1 MIIHQNYKN
10 KTNTDKMPEK
20 KEIKLGPAGI
30 GGFKDAPAYLEE
42 YSRLGI
48 SCAEIP
54 FTYGVWL
61 DNKQAEEI
69 GNAAKKYNIQLSI
82 HAPYYINL
90 NSDEKAKVEAS
101 EKRIL
106 DCCERAHHLG
116 AKYVVFHAAFYGKK
130 SPKQVYDVV
139 KKRILEMQKV
149 IKKNNWQVFLAPETT
164 GKPSQFGTLKELLLL
179 VKETGCFFTID
190 FAHIEA
196 REGKENYKAVLEIL
210 KKAHIENIHCHFS
223 GIEYGEKGE
232 KRHVVTELDKLKRLL
247 SLLKKSKLEATFIN
261 ESPSP
266 VEDSLK
272 AIKVLKSL

>member
-1 MIIHQNYKN
+1 MSEKE
-10 KTNTDKMPEK
+10 KTK
-20 KEIKLGPAGI
+20 KEEKEKNIVKLGPAGI
-30 GGFKDAPAYLEE
+30 GGFHEAPSYLEE
-42 YSRLGI
+42 YSHLGI

-69 GNAAKKYNIQLSI
+69 GKIAEKQGIQISI

-90 NSDEKAKVEAS
+90 NSEEKVKIEAS

-106 DCCERAHHLG
+106 DCCERAHYLK

-130 SPKQVYDVV
+130 NQKEVYNVV
-139 KKRILEMQKV
+139 KKHILDMQKI
-149 IKKNNWQVFLAPETT
+149 IKKNNWHQVMLAPETT

-179 VKETGCFFTID
+179 SKETGCFFTID
-190 FAHIEA
+190 FAHLEA
-196 REGKENYKAVLEIL
+196 RNGKENYKEVMDEL
-210 KKAHIENIHCHFS
+210 KKAKIKKIHCHFS

-232 KRHVVTELDKLKRLL
+232 KRHVVTGPDKLKRLL
-247 SLLKKSKLEATFIN
+247 NLIKKSKIEASIIN

-272 AIKVLKSL
+272 AIKILKSL

>member
-1 MIIHQNYKN
+1 MKN
-10 KTNTDKMPEK
+10 PE
-20 KEIKLGPAGI
+20 KEIKMSEIRLGPAGI
-30 GGFKDAPAYLEE
+30 GGFHDAPAYLEE
-42 YSRLGI
+42 YSHLGI

-69 GNAAKKYNIQLSI
+69 GKIAEKFNIQLSI

-90 NSDEKAKVEAS
+90 DSQEKAKVEAS
-101 EKRIL
+101 MKRIL
-106 DCCERAHHLG
+106 DSCEKAHFLK

-130 SPKQVYDVV
+130 DPKEVYNIV
-139 KKRILEMQKV
+139 KKHILEMQKI
-149 IKKNNWQVFLAPETT
+149 IKKNNWQVSLAPETT

-179 VKETGCFFTID
+179 RKETGCFFCID
-190 FAHIEA
+190 FAHLEA
-196 REGKENYKAVLEIL
+196 RNGKENYKEVLEEL
-210 KKAHIENIHCHFS
+210 KKNKIEKIHCHFS

-232 KRHVVTELDKLKRLL
+232 KRHVVTEPDKLKRLL
-247 SLLKKSKLEATFIN
+247 SLLKKSQIEATFIN

-272 AIKVLKSL
+272 ALKILKSL